1 MTPGYSGTP
10 LVRKLGIE
18 PGMRVI
24 VVDEPEGW
32 LAGHVDLPDGV
43 AVTDLRARSAD
54 MFLVFVRTGEELK
67 RRIVQ
72 AIDRLPAEAMLWV
85 AWPKRASAIVTDVT
99 EDVVREVALPY
110 GLVDVK
116 VAALDSTWSGLK
128 LVVRREFRSGW

>member
-1 MTPGYSGTP
+1 
-10 LVRKLGIE
+10 
-18 PGMRVI
+18 MRVI